1 MDLLYKIVIHVLVES
16 ILLKLNM
23 TTIFNI
29 YINAISLDICVLMIL
44 CRGFKIQTQD
54 NVYWIIVY
62 YAALIKLN
70 RI

>member
-1 MDLLYKIVIHVLVES
+1 MQDCYSCSSGKYIIKI
-16 ILLKLNM
+16 KYDNY
-23 TTIFNI
+23 FNI